1 MAIVY
6 EESIEV
12 PSYNIT
18 TGVKK
23 RVILTYIE
31 SFPRKKFSWR
41 KFRFVEKTYY
51 QIKQFVPYIAKPF
64 YDGEHSTNT
73 LLSSVAQEQYFL
85 AELWIKKNMEV

>member
-23 RVILTYIE
+23 RAILTYIE
-31 SFPRKKFSWR
+31 SFSQKKFSWR

-64 YDGEHSTNT
+64 YDGEHATNT